1 MRGLAACVVIFGV
14 VLAGCSKTG
23 ERQAKAAVQAAVEA
37 HLQQRQNLMLTN
49 MTLEVQDVNFTG
61 DTAQADVKFRSKQSP
76 NIVVSVRYTLR
87 RARDRWQVESSSPS
101 SGMDA
106 SPHRGPTAPSSAP
119 APAQT
124 PLQPSH

>member
-1 MRGLAACVVIFGV
+1 MRGLAACVVVLGV
-14 VLAGCSKTG
+14 GLAGCSKTG

-37 HLQQRQNLMLTN
+37 HLQQRQNLMLAN
-49 MTLEVQDVNFTG
+49 MTLEVQDIKFTG
-61 DTAQADVKFRSKQSP
+61 DMAQADVKFRSKQSP
-76 NIVVSVRYTLR
+76 NIVVDVRYTLR
-87 RARDRWQVESSSPS
+87 RAGDRWQVESSSPS

-106 SPHRGPTAPSSAP
+106 SPHGGPTAPSSAT